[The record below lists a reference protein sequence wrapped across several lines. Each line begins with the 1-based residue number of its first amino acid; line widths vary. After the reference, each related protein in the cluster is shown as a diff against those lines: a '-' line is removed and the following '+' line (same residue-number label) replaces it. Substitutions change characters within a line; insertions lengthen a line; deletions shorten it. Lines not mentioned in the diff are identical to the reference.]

1 MLARLFPR
9 RPNVE
14 QLSTQRRWLQARV
27 ADNKIEDNC
36 SASSVASLATLV
48 TCSLML
54 GMLVAARAK
63 QLATKLLVRHMTN
76 NSIQYQVEGTLTEP
90 LVDTTWSIR
99 CPVGA
104 QSVPGTVP
112 IRCPL

>member
-36 SASSVASLATLV
+36 SASSLASLATLV

-54 GMLVAARAK
+54 GMLVATRVK
-63 QLATKLLVRHMTN
+63 QLSTKLLVRHVIK
-76 NSIQYQVEGTLTEP
+76 NSIPYQGQGILTGP
-90 LVDTTWSIR
+90 LVDPTWSIR
-99 CPVGA
+99 CPVDA